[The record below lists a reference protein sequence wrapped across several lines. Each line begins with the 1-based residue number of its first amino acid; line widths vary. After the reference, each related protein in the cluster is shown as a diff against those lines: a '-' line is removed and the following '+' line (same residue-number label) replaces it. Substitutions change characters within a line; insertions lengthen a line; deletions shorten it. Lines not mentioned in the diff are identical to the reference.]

1 MKLKTNLNRWWI
13 LLVAIFL
20 FLSFALTLPSVS
32 AQEGTPPIPTATPTG
47 TPAPETEESPTT
59 IATELTEESVFSP
72 TVTPTAFMEVP
83 PLQTQEAERQ
93 AVPFQALQG
102 ESSSLESIWPAFN
115 ISDTDAASI
124 DPGIA
129 VDSTGRIHMVW
140 AEAEGGT
147 KWEIYYAYWDGVRL
161 SQSVN
166 ISQSPSF
173 FSGDPQIA
181 LDSSGIAHIVW
192 REEDNDYLN
201 DSEIMYSNCS
211 INNEGIINCEPAV
224 SLSGPPDN
232 WKCGF
237 YTAGNLDISVDAPT
251 ISINNS
257 DQIMVVWR
265 ASEPGQI
272 TQPYS
277 VWLAGATPPLIR
289 TGCAPMGGL
298 VNLQRLVGHHRV
310 MGESNKFGLTF
321 SSLYNGVEEI
331 YYSEFT
337 NTSWSIP
344 VLLSTDGGYADLFLD
359 YGGQAHITI
368 CTSNGDLKYWNS
380 SAQSLENIPATSCS
394 GGSPIVVDSNG
405 IPNVFWVESG
415 QVYLSKNDGGW
426 SAAQKVNQSIGG
438 EGRPDA
444 TVGPLGRVHVIWQDT
459 RDGVAETYYSYSYN
473 CDGIEPATQAGK
485 AVLQKLK
492 GANVSSLYYCKNQ
505 VEKVIYVPGKNG
517 EEAFVEWANLAESA
531 ENEVAFSVMY
541 WDKRKL
547 FGVLPVP
554 GEQVLQGIQNLYD
567 KVTSEASQKK
577 YPHGMTVRILLGVQ
591 FNTIGLDSLNPR
603 TDLRIIVLEQLRE
616 LDIPIFETLPNG
628 SEWKVEV
635 ALYEWGQG
643 AGIANSIHSH
653 VKLMVVD
660 NNKMIVSGYH
670 PQYGFQTSDGD
681 AKNHDLGI
689 KVSGPIAAN
698 GMAVFDSLW
707 DGSEILCT
715 ESDVNYSFPNECGTK
730 PAKNPRH
737 WIFVPSPFDNDIVLP
752 LYRDKWNKTADEAV
766 EIAIKSAQ
774 EQVFVIQNRFGV
786 PGNYPPSMYEEGKW
800 LNYANAVFNEALENT
815 DVRILVSKEGFN
827 YRYYNNPSVKNFMD
841 SYMRECSYLNHPNCI
856 LKDESDLIRFYH
868 PGNLDSDPPSLHT
881 KSFLVDENFLVIGS
895 QNFDHSAFGDND
907 EDLNLVEYSIGV
919 ENNTIISGFISEGG
933 LNLDSIWDDSGR
945 LFVTRQNEPLDAD
958 FQQARAG
965 DVILVESGTYEI
977 TSTLIVPEGVT
988 LSGFDAIIEPA
999 DNFTGQVLL
1008 KVNGNNTNLFDI
1020 IIDGSAGYGIEIG
1033 DGTTAPENINISG
1046 VVFKNNELGG
1056 IHIQSPGDGSAISY
1070 TIENNTFVGDDYGIT
1085 ISANANSTGVIRNNI
1100 FAGQNIAPIHIA
1112 SANDGAVEYA
1122 YNLFY
1127 DCNGG
1132 DCSPNNWKTGDLG
1145 ANSNE
1150 HDNLFDL
1157 NPLFANP
1164 ANGDYRL
1171 TPGSPAIDA
1180 GDRGILHEFL
1190 FDGDGDGIPNLDL
1203 GAFEYV
1209 DTGSPSVQ
1217 SITRNSATPTNSDSV
1232 DFTVTFSEPVENVD
1246 ISDFVL
1252 TTSGVSDAFI
1262 DYIEGSEAGYTVWV
1276 NTGTGDGTIRLD
1288 ISDTIDIAD
1297 PTGNS
1302 LIGIPYTVGETY
1314 TIIKTIPPTP
1324 TPTPPPGNEIILDEF
1339 DGPQLDSNWEWYVPQ
1354 AGPTYSLTEVPG
1366 SFQMILPAGQYYEH
1380 WVAEDYAPQL
1390 RRTDMGNEDWVIE
1403 ARLEAISAA
1412 PDSGYWAALEVGFD
1426 QYDQLWFGMVDDGNL
1441 RNFSIGN
1448 LSTSFENPESLP
1460 VTLRLEKDGENYT
1473 FLYKSD
1479 GDADWTFLSTQS
1491 YSRIP
1496 TYVGLIGR
1504 SWETG
1509 SSDLKMDWSYFKL
1522 ERIDTPDPGPQDV
1535 VVTVLNTSN
1544 VPQEGL
1550 NTYVFN
1556 GADYTGIHGQTD
1568 ENGQVTFILPTGD
1581 YRFRTDLNGTQFWS
1595 DDTNHCHVPDCQYAE
1610 ITVSEPVTVTVRNSN
1625 DEPQPG
1631 IKVYAFDEATY
1642 TGYNLTTNGTGEA
1655 VFTLPIG
1662 SYRFRADLNG
1672 TQFWSST
1679 NNQCH
1684 LPDCDNIEITIT
1696 IPFVVTVRN
1705 TDDLPQAGL
1714 KVYAFD
1720 DTTYTGYNLTTNDNG
1735 EAVFTLPFGS
1745 YRFRADLNGTQFWSG
1760 TSNHCLLPGCSNVN
1774 IQVTKPTVVSVLNTD
1789 DVPQEGLRVYA
1800 FDGTSY
1806 TGYNTLTNSNGQ
1818 ASFTLPVGSYRFRAD
1833 LNGTQFW
1840 SGASNH
1846 CDIPDCGNSQI
1857 TVTIPIT
1864 VTVQDTDGAEKEG
1877 VTVYA
1882 FNGTTYVGYSKSTNA
1897 SGQAVFTLPAGTYRF
1912 RADFNG
1918 TQFWSGTVN
1927 HCSLPGCSSVQVTV
1941 TNGLLVSVLDTDGL
1955 PRPGLKVYAF
1965 NGSTYTGFNST
1976 TNANGQVTFTLPEGS
1991 YRFRADL
1998 NGTQFWSGGSNHCDV
2013 PGCGSANITVTKP
2026 IVVNVSNT
2034 DNAPQAGLKVYAFNG
2049 STYIGYNATTN
2060 ASGQVTFTLPL
2071 GSYRFRADLNGTQ
2084 FWSGSSNHCDI
2095 PGCESVAIQVTKPI
2109 TVTVLNTDNAP
2120 QAGLKVYAFNGTTYT
2135 GYTATTNASGQVT
2148 FTLPQGNYRFRADL
2162 NGTQFWSGSSN
2173 HCTLPG
2179 CDTVGMTV
2187 TIPVTVTVQDGNG
2200 LPKSGT
2206 KVYAFNGTTYTGYN
2220 QVTNHNG
2227 QVVFTLPVG
2236 NYRFRADY
2244 NNVQFWSEIANHCTL
2259 PGCTSANVI
2268 TAQ

>member
-1 MKLKTNLNRWWI
+1 M
-13 LLVAIFL
+13 F
-20 FLSFALTLPSVS
+20 
-32 AQEGTPPIPTATPTG
+32 
-47 TPAPETEESPTT
+47 
-59 IATELTEESVFSP
+59 
-72 TVTPTAFMEVP
+72 
-83 PLQTQEAERQ
+83 
-93 AVPFQALQG
+93 
-102 ESSSLESIWPAFN
+102 
-115 ISDTDAASI
+115 
-124 DPGIA
+124 
-129 VDSTGRIHMVW
+129 
-140 AEAEGGT
+140 
-147 KWEIYYAYWDGVRL
+147 
-161 SQSVN
+161 
-166 ISQSPSF
+166 
-173 FSGDPQIA
+173 
-181 LDSSGIAHIVW
+181 
-192 REEDNDYLN
+192 
-201 DSEIMYSNCS
+201 
-211 INNEGIINCEPAV
+211 
-224 SLSGPPDN
+224 
-232 WKCGF
+232 
-237 YTAGNLDISVDAPT
+237 
-251 ISINNS
+251 
-257 DQIMVVWR
+257 
-265 ASEPGQI
+265 
-272 TQPYS
+272 
-277 VWLAGATPPLIR
+277 
-289 TGCAPMGGL
+289 
-298 VNLQRLVGHHRV
+298 
-310 MGESNKFGLTF
+310 
-321 SSLYNGVEEI
+321 
-331 YYSEFT
+331 
-337 NTSWSIP
+337 
-344 VLLSTDGGYADLFLD
+344 
-359 YGGQAHITI
+359 
-368 CTSNGDLKYWNS
+368 
-380 SAQSLENIPATSCS
+380 
-394 GGSPIVVDSNG
+394 
-405 IPNVFWVESG
+405 
-415 QVYLSKNDGGW
+415 
-426 SAAQKVNQSIGG
+426 
-438 EGRPDA
+438 
-444 TVGPLGRVHVIWQDT
+444 
-459 RDGVAETYYSYSYN
+459 
-473 CDGIEPATQAGK
+473 
-485 AVLQKLK
+485 
-492 GANVSSLYYCKNQ
+492 
-505 VEKVIYVPGKNG
+505 
-517 EEAFVEWANLAESA
+517 
-531 ENEVAFSVMY
+531 
-541 WDKRKL
+541 WDKAN
-547 FGVLPVP
+547 GSELPVP
-554 GEQVLQGIQNLYD
+554 GEQVLAGIQQLHLE
-567 KVTSEASQKK
+567 VTNEENENK
-577 YPHGMTVRILLGVQ
+577 YPHGMKVRILLGVQ
-591 FNTIGLDSLNPR
+591 FNTINLDSPAPG
-603 TDLRIIVLEQLRE
+603 TDQRFNVLEQIQE
-616 LDIPIFETLPNG
+616 LDIPIYEILPNG
-628 SEWKVEV
+628 RIWKVEV
-635 ALYEWGQG
+635 ALYDFGLG
-643 AGIANSIHSH
+643 SGLPPGIHSH

-670 PQYGFQTSDGD
+670 PQYGFQTVDLD

-707 DGSEILCT
+707 EDSEILCT
-715 ESDVNYSFPNECGTK
+715 EEDVALFDIIILIGWGSCHTK
-730 PAKNPRH
+730 IGENPTH
-737 WIFVPSPFDNDIVLP
+737 WFFVPTGDDIALP
-752 LYRDKWNKTADEAV
+752 LYRDHYDKTADKAIEA
-766 EIAIKSAQ
+766 AILSA
-774 EQVFVIQNRFGV
+774 ETSVYVFQNRVGV
-786 PGNYPPSMYEEGKW
+786 PPVFPGAP
-800 LNYANAVFNEALENT
+800 LNFDVPAYKEDGLLEYASALLSASDNAE
-815 DVRILVSKEGFN
+815 IHIIVSQDFAN
-827 YRYYNNPSVKNFMD
+827 SFYNNPSVINFLNWHFIESSGSQTSEDIIGFYNPNQD
-841 SYMRECSYLNHPNCI
+841 SI
-856 LKDESDLIRFYH
+856 
-868 PGNLDSDPPSLHT
+868 PGLHA
-881 KSFLVDENFLVIGS
+881 KAFLVDDGFLVIGS
-895 QNFDHSAFGDND
+895 QNFDHSAFGIND
-907 EDLNLVEYSIGV
+907 EDLDLVEYSLGIEGEITEETV
-919 ENNTIISGFISEGG
+919 FSNAASYIKNQWDKSRKTKYLTQNTSLESGIQEV
-933 LNLDSIWDDSGR
+933 SI
-945 LFVTRQNEPLDAD
+945 
-958 FQQARAG
+958 G
-965 DVILVESGTYEI
+965 DVVLIEPGVYEI
-977 TSTLIVPEGVT
+977 SNTLDIPEGVT
-988 LSGFDAIIEPA
+988 VFGQSVTIIPAQNFSSESPLKLASPSLQTTPAPLLRITGDNVSLIGLTLQDSSGYAIEVEDGVENAYISRIVFE
-999 DNFTGQVLL
+999 
-1008 KVNGNNTNLFDI
+1008 NN
-1020 IIDGSAGYGIEIG
+1020 A
-1033 DGTTAPENINISG
+1033 
-1046 VVFKNNELGG
+1046 LGG
-1056 IHIQSPGDGSAISY
+1056 VYVQNDTTY
-1070 TIENNTFVGDDYGIT
+1070 TVENNTFVGNDYGIT
-1085 ISANANSTGVIRNNI
+1085 VSANANSTGVIRNNI

-1190 FDGDGDGIPNLDL
+1190 IDGDGDGIPNLDL

-1262 DYIEGSEAGYTVWV
+1262 DYIEGSETGYTVWV

-1288 ISDTIDIAD
+1288 LSNTTDIAD

-1314 TIIKTIPPTP
+1314 TIIKTVPPTP
-1324 TPTPPPGNEIILDEF
+1324 TPTPPPGNEVVLDEF
-1339 DGPQLDSNWEWYVPQ
+1339 DGPQLNSNWEWYVPQ

-1568 ENGQVTFILPTGD
+1568 ENGQVTFILPAGD

-1684 LPDCDNIEITIT
+1684 LPDCDNIEVAIT

-1705 TDDLPQAGL
+1705 TDDLPQTGL
-1714 KVYAFD
+1714 KVYAFN
-1720 DTTYTGYNLTTNDNG
+1720 DTTYTGYNVTTNENG
-1735 EAVFTLPFGS
+1735 EAVFTLPFGN
-1745 YRFRADLNGTQFWSG
+1745 YRFRADLNGTHFWSG
-1760 TSNHCLLPGCSNVN
+1760 AENHCLLPGCANVN
-1774 IQVTKPTVVSVLNTD
+1774 IQVTKPTVVTVLNTD

-1818 ASFTLPVGSYRFRAD
+1818 ASFTLPEGSYRFRAD

-1840 SGASNH
+1840 SGTSNH

-1864 VTVQDTDGAEKEG
+1864 VTVQDTEGAEKEG

-1927 HCSLPGCSSVQVTV
+1927 HCSLPGCGSAQVIV

-1955 PRPGLKVYAF
+1955 PRSGVKVYAF

-1976 TNANGQVTFTLPEGS
+1976 TNANGQVTFTLPQGS

-1998 NGTQFWSGGSNHCDV
+1998 NGTQFWSGGSNHCDI
-2013 PGCGSANITVTKP
+2013 PGCGGADITVTNP

-2049 STYIGYNATTN
+2049 STYTGYNATTN
-2060 ASGQVTFTLPL
+2060 ASGEVTFTLSQ
-2071 GSYRFRADLNGTQ
+2071 GSYRFHAN
-2084 FWSGSSNHCDI
+2084 
-2095 PGCESVAIQVTKPI
+2095 
-2109 TVTVLNTDNAP
+2109 
-2120 QAGLKVYAFNGTTYT
+2120 
-2135 GYTATTNASGQVT
+2135 
-2148 FTLPQGNYRFRADL
+2148 L

-2179 CDTVGMTV
+2179 CDTVGIAVTV
-2187 TIPVTVTVQDGNG
+2187 PITVTVQDGNS
-2200 LPKSGT
+2200 LPKSGI

-2220 QVTNHNG
+2220 QITNANG
-2227 QVVFTLPVG
+2227 QVVFTLPIG

-2244 NNVQFWSEIANHCTL
+2244 NNIQFWSETANHCAL

-2268 TAQ
+2268 ISQ

>member
-1 MKLKTNLNRWWI
+1 MNNSIKW
-13 LLVAIFL
+13 LVGFVIIFL
-20 FLSFALTLPSVS
+20 FINFAITLPSVS
-32 AQEGTPPIPTATPTG
+32 AQEGTPSFPTATPTG
-47 TPAPETEESPTT
+47 TPILETEEPPFATATQTELADDNAFFPTATPTT
-59 IATELTEESVFSP
+59 FTEEKPSQSP
-72 TVTPTAFMEVP
+72 
-83 PLQTQEAERQ
+83 EAERQ
-93 AVPFQALQG
+93 VAPFQALQG
-102 ESSSLESIWPAFN
+102 KSSALESIWPAFN
-115 ISDTDAASI
+115 ISDTDTASI
-124 DPGIA
+124 DPSIA
-129 VDSTGRIHMVW
+129 VDSAGNIHMVW
-140 AEAEGGT
+140 AEAQEGS
-147 KWEIYYAYWDGVRL
+147 KRNIYYAYTYTLPGNSEKKLL
-161 SQSVN
+161 SRPINVSN
-166 ISQSPSF
+166 SPSF
-173 FSGDPQIA
+173 SSGDPQIA
-181 LDSSGIAHIVW
+181 LDSLGTVHIVW
-192 REEDNDYLN
+192 EEEDNDYVN
-201 DSEIMYSNCS
+201 DSEIMYSHCS
-211 INNEGIINCEPAV
+211 INENAIINCEPSV
-224 SLSGPPDN
+224 SLSGPLN
-232 WKCGF
+232 WDCGNF
-237 YTAGNLDISVDAPT
+237 LPNLQDWASGAPA
-251 ISINNS
+251 ISINQS
-257 DQIMVVWR
+257 DKIMVVWR
-265 ASEPGQI
+265 ASEPGEI

-277 VWLAGATPPLIR
+277 TWQAGATPPTIR
-289 TGCAPMGGL
+289 TGCAPMGGIQ
-298 VNLQRLVGHHRV
+298 NLYRHVGGRRV
-310 MGESNKFGLTF
+310 AGGESNFGMAF
-321 SSLYNGVEEI
+321 SSLYNGVDEI
-331 YYSEFT
+331 FYTEFT
-337 NTSWSIP
+337 NNSWSTPIL
-344 VLLSTDGGYADLFLD
+344 VTTGGYPDLFLD
-359 YGGQAHITI
+359 KNTGQSHVSL
-368 CTSNGDLKYWNS
+368 CTTNGNLKYWNS
-380 SAQSLENIPATSCS
+380 TARSLENIPTNSCA
-394 GGSPIVVDSNG
+394 GGSSIVVDSNG
-405 IPNVFWVESG
+405 IPHVFWVEGG

-444 TVGPLGRVHVIWQDT
+444 AAGPLGRVHVVWQDT
-459 RDGVAETYYSYSYN
+459 RDGIAEAYYSYSYS
-473 CDGIEPATQAGK
+473 CDGIEPATDAGK
-485 AVLQKLK
+485 AVLQVLK
-492 GANVSSLYYCKNQ
+492 DAGTQSLNYCKNQ
-505 VEKVIYVPGKNG
+505 VEEVIYVPAPGGDGDPN
-517 EEAFVEWANLAESA
+517 EAFAEWSSLITSA
-531 ENEVAFSVMY
+531 ENEVAFTVMF
-541 WDKRKL
+541 WDGKNTTPYHVERV
-547 FGVLPVP
+547 F
-554 GEQVLQGIQNLYD
+554 QGIKALQTKCEGSPDNC
-567 KVTSEASQKK
+567 
-577 YPHGMTVRILLGVQ
+577 PRGMTVRILLGVRE
-591 FNTIGLDSLNPR
+591 NTIDNIISDNDVPDQRYSVLDGLK
-603 TDLRIIVLEQLRE
+603 EE
-616 LDIPIFETLPNG
+616 DISIYKLLSNG
-628 SEWKVEV
+628 REWKVEV
-635 ALYEWGQG
+635 ALYSEG
-643 AGIANSIHSH
+643 ANETRIYSH

-660 NNKMIVSGYH
+660 NNRMIVSGYH
-670 PQYGFQTSDGD
+670 PQYVFQTNEDGKAD
-681 AKNHDLGI
+681 YHDLGLR
-689 KVSGPIAAN
+689 VSGPIAAN
-698 GMAVFDSLW
+698 GMAIFDTLW
-707 DGSEILCT
+707 QNSEILCIAT
-715 ESDVNYSFPNECGTK
+715 DNISQISDWSNCQTSAG
-730 PAKNPRH
+730 KNPSH
-737 WIFVPSPFDNDIVLP
+737 WPFTSTGDDIALP
-752 LYRDKWNKTADEAV
+752 FYRDSINKSADEAV
-766 EIAIKSAQ
+766 GSAIRSANVQ
-774 EQVFVIQNRFGV
+774 LYALQNRFV
-786 PGNYPPSMYEEGKW
+786 VQYPYRIPW
-800 LNYANAVFNEALENT
+800 LYFEDGLLEYSDAFLEKAS
-815 DVRILVSKEGFN
+815 DVETRILIARDVNLPVNIPSVDNFLI
-827 YRYYNNPSVKNFMD
+827 RYYLAGGNQLPADVV
-841 SYMRECSYLNHPNCI
+841 
-856 LKDESDLIRFYH
+856 RFYAPNGRLNSF
-868 PGNLDSDPPSLHT
+868 PGLHA
-881 KSFLVDENFLVIGS
+881 KSFMVDGEFLVIGS
-895 QNFDHSAFGDND
+895 QNFDNSAFGK
-907 EDLNLVEYSIGV
+907 EDGDFDLVEYSIGI
-919 ENNTIISGFISEGG
+919 EDSNTIAGVNGYLDDAWENSGKLLVANQDNYIGTVAG
-933 LNLDSIWDDSGR
+933 
-945 LFVTRQNEPLDAD
+945 
-958 FQQARAG
+958 QAGYG
-965 DVILVESGTYEI
+965 DVLLLEEGIYEI
-977 TSTLIVPEGVT
+977 TNTITIPEGVT
-988 LSGFDAIIEPA
+988 FTGVDAIIKPA
-999 DNFTGQVLL
+999 AGFTGDALL
-1008 KVNGNNTNLFDI
+1008 KVNSNNIRLSGITVDN
-1020 IIDGSAGYGIEIG
+1020 SSGYGIEIG
-1033 DGTTAPENINISG
+1033 DGTTAPENIKISG

-1056 IHIQSPGDGSAISY
+1056 IHIQSPADGSAISY

-1085 ISANANSTGVIRNNI
+1085 ISTNSNSSGVIRNNI

-1112 SANDGAVEYA
+1112 SATDGTVEYA

-1132 DCSPNNWKTGDLG
+1132 NCSPSNWKTGDLG

-1171 TPGSPAIDA
+1171 TFNSPAVDA
-1180 GDRGILHEFL
+1180 GDPSILHEFL
-1190 FDGDGDGIPNLDL
+1190 IDGDGDGIPNLDL

-1217 SITRNSATPTNSDSV
+1217 SITRNSTNPTNSDSV
-1232 DFTVTFSEPVENVD
+1232 DFTVTFSEPVDNVD
-1246 ISDFVL
+1246 ISDFLL

-1262 DYIEGSEAGYTVWV
+1262 DYIEGSEVGYTVWV

-1288 ISDTIDIAD
+1288 LSDTTDIAD

-1324 TPTPPPGNEIILDEF
+1324 TPTPPPGNEIVLDEF
-1339 DGPQLDSNWEWYVPQ
+1339 DGTQLDSNWEWYVPQ

-1556 GADYTGIHGQTD
+1556 GADYIGVHGQTD
-1568 ENGQVTFILPTGD
+1568 ENGQVTFTLPTGD
-1581 YRFRTDLNGTQFWS
+1581 YRFRTDLNGTHFWS
-1595 DDTNHCHVPDCQYAE
+1595 DDTNHCHVPDCQHAD

-1631 IKVYAFDEATY
+1631 IKVYAFDEETY
-1642 TGYNLTTNGTGEA
+1642 TGYNLTTNGNGEA

-1927 HCSLPGCSSVQVTV
+1927 HCSLPGCSSAQVTV
-1941 TNGLLVSVLDTDGL
+1941 TNGLLVSVSDTDGL

-2049 STYIGYNATTN
+2049 STYTGYN
-2060 ASGQVTFTLPL
+2060 
-2071 GSYRFRADLNGTQ
+2071 
-2084 FWSGSSNHCDI
+2084 
-2095 PGCESVAIQVTKPI
+2095 
-2109 TVTVLNTDNAP
+2109 
-2120 QAGLKVYAFNGTTYT
+2120 
-2135 GYTATTNASGQVT
+2135 ATTNASGQVT

-2187 TIPVTVTVQDGNG
+2187 TIPITVTVQDGNG
-2200 LPKSGT
+2200 LPQSGI
-2206 KVYAFNGTTYTGYN
+2206 KVYVFNGTTYTGYN
-2220 QVTNHNG
+2220 QVTNAIG

-2236 NYRFRADY
+2236 SYRFRADY
-2244 NNVQFWSEIANHCTL
+2244 NNVQFWSETANHCTL